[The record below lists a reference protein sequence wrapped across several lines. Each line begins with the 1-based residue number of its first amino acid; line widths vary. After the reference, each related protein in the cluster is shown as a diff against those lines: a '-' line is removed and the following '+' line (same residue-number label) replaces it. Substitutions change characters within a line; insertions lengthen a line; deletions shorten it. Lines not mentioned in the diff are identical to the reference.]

1 MKKKIKRVA
10 TFFTNLESE
19 EMSRYKGLITK
30 EINRMED
37 KTDGYY
43 AAVLPFVEYAASLT
57 LGHDIDLMLKVL
69 PSGAEGEYLIGK
81 NIVVLNTNFIKK
93 AFKERNCIS
102 LLNNLLDTCLHE
114 CRHAWQFETRA
125 YNFDNYITANA
136 DFDAYYNQ
144 AIEKDAREYALREM
158 KIMDTEVKEALLRRS
173 LSYLYYVNR

>member
-81 NIVVLNTNFIKK
+81 NIVVLNTDYIKK
-93 AFKERNCIS
+93 AFAEKNCIS
-102 LLNNLLDTCLHE
+102 LLNNLIDTCLHE
-114 CRHAWQFETRA
+114 CRHAYQYETRA
-125 YNFDNYITANA
+125 YDFNKYISSSKN
-136 DFDAYYNQ
+136 FDAYYNQ
-144 AIEKDAREYALREM
+144 SIEVDARRFAARELKVM
-158 KIMDTEVKEALLRRS
+158 STEIKEKLLRKS

>member
-1 MKKKIKRVA
+1 MKKVKKVVKFIK
-10 TFFTNLESE
+10 NYESDE
-19 EMSRYKGLITK
+19 ISRYKKLITK
-30 EINRMED
+30 EIEKMEN
-37 KTDGYY
+37 KEDGYY
-43 AAVLPFVEYAASLT
+43 VAALPFIEYCSKLT

-81 NIVVLNTNFIKK
+81 NIVVLNTDYIKK
-93 AFKERNCIS
+93 AFAEKNCIS

-114 CRHAWQFETRA
+114 CRHAWQFETGEF
-125 YNFDNYITANA
+125 NFDRYISSCV

-144 AIEKDAREYALREM
+144 SIEVDAREYALREM